1 MQRLV
6 WSRVLM
12 MVAVIV
18 VAMAGVIAFV
28 VRRQP
33 CANRSLI
40 VVETCQYYLCLPGM
54 GGIGIACSPI

>member
-1 MQRLV
+1 
-6 WSRVLM
+6 M